1 MKKVLSLI
9 LSAVLLLA
17 AAGCGAA
24 APAVTTVPAETEPS
38 PTAPTP
44 VDDPVL
50 GLTIAP
56 GEKMTLLADT
66 LPAGSE
72 VTWSS
77 SDPERAT
84 VDANGNVQALQSRGQ
99 VTITA
104 EAGDTRQS
112 WEIAL
117 CERTPYGNVSLVSG
131 NEKLSIGVWNGS
143 HHIFDFEQ
151 MEQLQVAGIDL
162 IIGVNEQWL
171 DGTGMEG
178 LLERAEMFGV
188 SIIADLR
195 TWDGETVPEY
205 AENPYLKGFLMF
217 DEPCA
222 TNFETLAELQDK
234 FNMVMPEELMFYVNL
249 FPEACSYESLFGDPY
264 DHNCVDYEEYYLNKF
279 TDMVDAACISYDSY
293 PLQVGGYI
301 RSGYYHNFDI
311 AAKKAKELGVPFWYT
326 LLSSGH
332 NTTDGRYVTPT
343 AQELRWQ
350 MALGLTYGAKNL
362 THYTYTTNE
371 EGYEPMVA
379 FDTLEPTAI
388 FDDAKTVNL
397 EFRAWEDIYMS
408 YDWVGTAQVS
418 GGKENALLEQLEY
431 SIPFAE
437 AGVLTGV
444 ESDQSLLVGVF
455 QKDGSNAYMI
465 TNAGAT
471 SKCDLW
477 MRLNFTMEDAQVT
490 LHLQE
495 GSYRCAAVIQGG
507 KITYVPVNADNT
519 VNISVRAY
527 DGIFVIPVM

>member
-1 MKKVLSLI
+1 MKKVFSIVL
-9 LSAVLLLA
+9 AVVLLLM
-17 AAGCGAA
+17 AGCGAT
-24 APAVTTVPAETEPS
+24 APAVTTAPAETEPT
-38 PTAPTP
+38 PNAPTP

-50 GLTIAP
+50 GLTITP
-56 GEKMTLLADT
+56 GETMTLLADT
-66 LPAGSE
+66 LPQGSDIQ
-72 VTWSS
+72 WSS

-84 VDANGNVQALQSRGQ
+84 VDAYGSVQALQSRGQ

-104 EAGDTRQS
+104 KAGDAEQS
-112 WEIAL
+112 WQITL

-131 NEKLSIGVWNGS
+131 KEKLSIGVWNGS
-143 HHIFDFEQ
+143 YHVFDFEH
-151 MEQLQVAGIDL
+151 MEQLQAAGIDL
-162 IIGVNEQWL
+162 IIGIDEQWL

-178 LLERAEMFGV
+178 VLERAEMFDV
-188 SIIADLR
+188 SVIADLR
-195 TWDGETVPEY
+195 NWDGESVPEY

-222 TNFETLAELQDK
+222 TNFETLAELQSK
-234 FNMVMPEELMFYVNL
+234 FNAVMPENVMFYVNL
-249 FPEACSYESLFGDPY
+249 FPEPCAYESLYGDPY
-264 DHNCVDYEEYYLNKF
+264 NPSCVDYEENYLNLF
-279 TDMVDAACISYDSY
+279 TDTVDAECISYDFY
-293 PLQVGGYI
+293 ALQVGGYI

-332 NTTDGRYVTPT
+332 NTTDGRYITPT
-343 AQELRWQ
+343 DQELRWQ

-371 EGYEPMVA
+371 EGYEPMIA
-379 FDTLEPTAI
+379 FDTFAPTAI

-397 EFRAWEDIYMS
+397 ELRAWEDIYMS
-408 YDWVGTAQVS
+408 YEWVGTAKVG
-418 GGKENALLEQLEY
+418 GGKENTLLDQLEY
-431 SIPFAE
+431 DIPLTE

-465 TNAGAT
+465 TNAGTT
-471 SKCDLW
+471 SQCDLW
-477 MRLNFTMEDAQVT
+477 MRLNFSMEDAHVT
-490 LHLQE
+490 LQLQE

-519 VNISVRAY
+519 VNISVNAY
-527 DGIFVIPVM
+527 DGVFVIPVM